1 MSVVMKIVFSLSL
14 SGSFLI
20 LVLFFVKSVFKNTFS
35 RQWQYYIWLVVIAR
49 LLLPVAPETSIV
61 GTLFTNVN
69 QMHREDYVV
78 LQGTEKSAMDSDA
91 RQDFPMEEDTVIQYR
106 ESGQNNSRISG
117 SGSLITE
124 VSLKSVKESLLRNLW
139 IPWLV
144 GALLLLLRKIT
155 LYQSFAGYVKAG
167 HREVA
172 DTDLLDR
179 LAQIGEQAGV
189 RRPVELYVNSLVS
202 SPLLIGFLHPCIIL
216 PTADLTRE
224 DFTYTIWHELI
235 HFRKKDMFYKWLV
248 QITICL
254 HWFNPLVWL
263 MGWEINRACEFSCD
277 ETVLRT
283 LGEEERR
290 AYGNTLFRAMGE
302 GGSFK
307 EFPVSVTLN
316 ESAELLKE
324 RLRAIMDFKKRS
336 RLTTTISIVS
346 AVAMMMGA
354 TAVGAYV
361 EPVRTAKV
369 TNVVTKSTSSDPD
382 GKFADDAE
390 SENMAGTSA
399 KDQDTLD
406 SNMEALI
413 IGDQSTADR
422 DAANQA
428 TQNDETEK
436 SAEDLA
442 EYWAEQYYEKDMVSQ
457 FAAMF
462 MALDM
467 DAQRRWLDTVYSAGK
482 INFFSAAVCR
492 LDSSSPLVGEFLERT
507 YADENVSCFS
517 MLIGSLGSDSPLIA
531 EYAEKAYAD
540 NSIAF
545 FSILAPQMSADVL
558 QNWQDRAREENM
570 SLSFQYMLPGMLP
583 DSDDWN
589 QWKLEAE
596 QNDAREYQEWG
607 IIRDGQD
614 FYYQNQLVRVFF
626 DEYDGE
632 QVIRTLQCNPAG
644 TVDVKVTRSVR
655 NKIISVQYMT
665 EEEVTELFGTQDLS
679 DGDYEEEYELEE
691 EDLAFPEK
699 GFAKEEKK
707 EEEFD
712 PENDVYRLTMEELPE
727 DVSDL
732 MMDDCEIRT
741 WYVYHVK
748 GQQYLCYKGF
758 AWSYGYQIAYD
769 ENGWRINIQRFQKK
783 EYGDVL
789 LALPDNGP
797 ITVYC
802 DGQKAALIEVGV
814 PEMNG

>member
-14 SGSFLI
+14 SGSVLI
-20 LVLFFVKSVFKNTFS
+20 LILFFVKSVFKNRFS

-49 LLLPVAPETSIV
+49 LLLPIAPETSIV
-61 GTLFTNVN
+61 GTLFTNID
-69 QMHREDYVV
+69 QMHRVDTVI
-78 LQGTEKSAMDSDA
+78 LQGTESSAIAGDA
-91 RQDFPMEEDTVIQYR
+91 GQDFPMEADTVIQYR
-106 ESGQNNSRISG
+106 ESGQNNSRTSG
-117 SGSLITE
+117 SESLVTE
-124 VSLKSVKESLLRNLW
+124 ISLKGFKEKLLRNLW

-144 GALLLLLRKIT
+144 AALLLLLRKIT
-155 LYQSFAGYVKAG
+155 LYQSFARYVKAG

-202 SPLLIGFLHPCIIL
+202 SPLLIGFLRPCIIL

-254 HWFNPLVWL
+254 HWFNPLVWM

-277 ETVLRT
+277 EAVLRT
-283 LGEEERR
+283 LGGEERR
-290 AYGNTLFRAMGE
+290 AYGDTLLRAMGE

-316 ESAELLKE
+316 ESAKLLKE

-336 RLTTTISIVS
+336 RLATTVSIVS

-361 EPVRTAKV
+361 EPVRTAKI
-369 TNVVTKSTSSDPD
+369 TNAVTKSTSSDSD
-382 GKFADDAE
+382 GKSANDAE
-390 SENMAGTSA
+390 KENMAGTSA

-406 SNMEALI
+406 SNMEALV
-413 IGDQSTADR
+413 IGNQGTMDR
-422 DAANQA
+422 DTTNQA
-428 TQNDETEK
+428 AQNDETEK

-442 EYWAEQYYEKDMVSQ
+442 EYWVEQYYDKDMVSQ
-457 FAAMF
+457 FAAVF
-462 MALDM
+462 MALDT
-467 DAQRRWLDTVYSAGK
+467 DAQRRWLDTAYLAGK
-482 INFFSAAVCR
+482 ISFFSAAVYR
-492 LDSSSPLVGEFLERT
+492 LDSSSPLIGEFLERT

-517 MLIGSLGSDSPLIA
+517 MLIGSLDSDSPLIA

-540 NSIAF
+540 NSIVF
-545 FSILAPQMSADVL
+545 FSILAPQMSADLL
-558 QNWQDRAREENM
+558 QNWQDRAGEEDM

-589 QWKLEAE
+589 QWKREAE
-596 QNDAREYQEWG
+596 QEDVRQYQEWG
-607 IIRDGQD
+607 ITRDGQD

-632 QVIRTLQCNPAG
+632 EVIRTLQWNPAG
-644 TVDVKVTRSVR
+644 TVDVKVTRSIR
-655 NKIISVQYMT
+655 NKIIRVENMT
-665 EEEVTELFGTQDLS
+665 EEEVTELFGDPNLS
-679 DGDYEEEYELEE
+679 DGDFEEEYESEE
-691 EDLAFPEK
+691 EK
-699 GFAKEEKK
+699 NEEK
-707 EEEFD
+707 FD
-712 PENDVYRLTMEELPE
+712 PENDVYRLTVEELPE
-727 DVSDL
+727 DVCDL
-732 MMDDCEIRT
+732 MKDNGEIRT

-758 AWSYGYQIAYD
+758 AWSYGYQVKYD
-769 ENGWRINIQRFQKK
+769 ETGWQINIQRFQKK

-789 LALPDNGP
+789 LALPDNGQV
-797 ITVYC
+797 TVYC
-802 DGQKAALIEVGV
+802 DGQKVALTEIGV
-814 PEMNG
+814 PEMNE

>member
-20 LVLFFVKSVFKNTFS
+20 LVLFLVKSVCKNRFS

-49 LLLPVAPETSIV
+49 LLLPIAPETNIV
-61 GTLFTNVN
+61 GALFTNIS
-69 QMHREDYVV
+69 QMYRADRVSI
-78 LQGTEKSAMDSDA
+78 QGPEGSAMA
-91 RQDFPMEEDTVIQYR
+91 GGAGQDLPMEEDIVIQYR
-106 ESGQNNSRISG
+106 ESGQNGSRTIG
-117 SGSLITE
+117 SGRPVTE
-124 VSLKSVKESLLRNLW
+124 IPLKSVKESLLRNLW

-144 GALLLLLRKIT
+144 AALLLLLRKIT

-202 SPLLIGFLHPCIIL
+202 SPLLIGFLRPCIIL

-235 HFRKKDMFYKWLV
+235 HYKRKDMFYKWLV

-277 ETVLRT
+277 EAVLRT

-290 AYGNTLFRAMGE
+290 AYGDTLFRAMGE

-336 RLTTTISIVS
+336 RLAATVSIVS

-361 EPVRTAKV
+361 EPVRTAKI
-369 TNVVTKSTSSDPD
+369 TNVVTKSTSSDSD
-382 GKFADDAE
+382 GQLENDAE
-390 SENMAGTSA
+390 NENRAGASA
-399 KDQDTLD
+399 NDKDTAD
-406 SNMEALI
+406 SNMEDRI
-413 IGDQSTADR
+413 IGNQSTTDNDTAS
-422 DAANQA
+422 QGM
-428 TQNDETEK
+428 QNDKTENFT
-436 SAEDLA
+436 EGLV
-442 EYWAEQYYEKDMVSQ
+442 EYWAEQYYEKHMVLQ
-457 FAAMF
+457 FGAVFAA
-462 MALDM
+462 LDEPS
-467 DAQRRWLDTVYSAGK
+467 QRKWLDTVYAAGESS
-482 INFFSAAVCR
+482 FFSAAVFR
-492 LDSSSPLVGEFLERT
+492 LDNDSPLIAEYVERT
-507 YADENVSCFS
+507 YADDDINYFS
-517 MLIGSLGSDSPLIA
+517 ILTGCLDSDSPLIA

-540 NSIAF
+540 GATDF
-545 FSILAPQMSADVL
+545 FSVLTGMMSADLL
-558 QNWQDRAREENM
+558 QGWQDRAKEGDMDIRFR
-570 SLSFQYMLPGMLP
+570 SMLDP
-583 DSDDWN
+583 DYVD
-589 QWKLEAE
+589 QWKRQAE
-596 QNDAREYQEWG
+596 QEDAGQYQEWG
-607 IIRDGQD
+607 ITRDGHD

-626 DEYDGE
+626 DEYEGE
-632 QVIRTLQCNPAG
+632 NVIRTLQWNPAG
-644 TVDVKVTRSVR
+644 TVDVKVTRSIR
-655 NKIISVQYMT
+655 NKIISVAYMT
-665 EEEVTELFGTQDLS
+665 EEEVAELFGTQDLS
-679 DGDYEEEYELEE
+679 DGDFEEEYELEE
-691 EDLAFPEK
+691 EDLAFSEK
-699 GFAKEEKK
+699 RFAKEEKK

-727 DVSDL
+727 DVCDL
-732 MMDDCEIRT
+732 MKDNGGIRT

-758 AWSYGYQIAYD
+758 AWSYGYQLAYD
-769 ENGWRINIQRFQKK
+769 ENGWQINIQRFQKT

-797 ITVYC
+797 VTVYC
-802 DGQKAALIEVGV
+802 DGQKAALTEVGV
-814 PEMNG
+814 PGRNG

>member
-20 LVLFFVKSVFKNTFS
+20 LVLFFVKSVFKNRFS

-49 LLLPVAPETSIV
+49 LLLPIAPETSIV
-61 GTLFTNVN
+61 GALFTNFN
-69 QMHREDYVV
+69 QMHRADRVSM
-78 LQGTEKSAMDSDA
+78 QGLEGSAMMGDA
-91 RQDFPMEEDTVIQYR
+91 GQDFPMEEDIVIQYR
-106 ESGQNNSRISG
+106 ESGQNGSRTTGGGRLVNEI
-117 SGSLITE
+117 
-124 VSLKSVKESLLRNLW
+124 SLKSVKESLLRNLW

-144 GALLLLLRKIT
+144 VALLLLLRKIT
-155 LYQSFAGYVKAG
+155 LYQSFARYVKAG

-202 SPLLIGFLHPCIIL
+202 SPLLIGFRHPCIIL
-216 PTADLTRE
+216 PTTDLTRE

-235 HFRKKDMFYKWLV
+235 HYRKKDMFYKWLV

-277 ETVLRT
+277 EAVLRT

-290 AYGNTLFRAMGE
+290 AYGDTLFRAMGE

-336 RLTTTISIVS
+336 RLTTTVSIVS

-369 TNVVTKSTSSDPD
+369 TNVVTKSTSSVSD
-382 GKFADDAE
+382 GKFANDAE
-390 SENMAGTSA
+390 KENMAGTSA

-406 SNMEALI
+406 SNMEALVT
-413 IGDQSTADR
+413 GNQSTMDR
-422 DAANQA
+422 DTANQA
-428 TQNDETEK
+428 AQNDKTEK

-457 FAAMF
+457 FGAVFA
-462 MALDM
+462 ALDEPS
-467 DAQRRWLDTVYSAGK
+467 QRKWLDTVYAAGE
-482 INFFSAAVCR
+482 IGFFSAAVFR
-492 LDSSSPLVGEFLERT
+492 LDSDSPLIVEYVGRA
-507 YADENVSCFS
+507 YADDDINNFS
-517 MLIGSLGSDSPLIA
+517 ILTGCLDSDSPLIA
-531 EYAEKAYAD
+531 EYAERAYAD
-540 NSIAF
+540 GAIDF
-545 FSILAPQMSADVL
+545 FSVLTGLMNADLL
-558 QNWQDRAREENM
+558 QSWQDRAKEGDM
-570 SLSFQYMLPGMLP
+570 DISFRSVLDP
-583 DSDDWN
+583 DYVD
-589 QWKLEAE
+589 QRKWKAE
-596 QNDAREYQEWG
+596 QEDAGQYQEWG
-607 IIRDGQD
+607 ITRDGQD

-632 QVIRTLQCNPAG
+632 NVIRTLQWNPAG
-644 TVDVKVTRSVR
+644 TVDVKVTRSIR
-655 NKIISVQYMT
+655 NKIISVAYMT

-679 DGDYEEEYELEE
+679 DGDFEEEYDSEE
-691 EDLAFPEK
+691 EK
-699 GFAKEEKK
+699 NEEK
-707 EEEFD
+707 FD
-712 PENDVYRLTMEELPE
+712 PENDVYRLTREELPE
-727 DVSDL
+727 DVCEL
-732 MMDDCEIRT
+732 MKDNGEIRT

-758 AWSYGYQIAYD
+758 AWSYGYQVAYD
-769 ENGWRINIQRFQKK
+769 EKGWQINIQRFQKK

-797 ITVYC
+797 VTVYC
-802 DGQKAALIEVGV
+802 DGQKVALTEIGV
-814 PEMNG
+814 PEMNE

>member
-20 LVLFFVKSVFKNTFS
+20 LVLFFVKSVFKNRFS

-49 LLLPVAPETSIV
+49 LLLPIAPETSIV
-61 GTLFTNVN
+61 GALFTNFN
-69 QMHREDYVV
+69 QMHRADRVSM
-78 LQGTEKSAMDSDA
+78 QGLEGSAIVGDA
-91 RQDFPMEEDTVIQYR
+91 GQDFPMEEDIVIQYR
-106 ESGQNNSRISG
+106 ESGQNGSRTTGGGRLVNEI
-117 SGSLITE
+117 
-124 VSLKSVKESLLRNLW
+124 SLKSVKESLLRNLW

-144 GALLLLLRKIT
+144 VALLLLLRKIT
-155 LYQSFAGYVKAG
+155 LYQSFARYVKAG

-202 SPLLIGFLHPCIIL
+202 SPLLIGFRHPCIIL
-216 PTADLTRE
+216 PTTDLTRE

-235 HFRKKDMFYKWLV
+235 HYRKKDMFYKWLV

-277 ETVLRT
+277 EAVLRT

-290 AYGNTLFRAMGE
+290 AYGDTLFRAMGE

-336 RLTTTISIVS
+336 RLATTVSIVS
-346 AVAMMMGA
+346 AVAMTMGA
-354 TAVGAYV
+354 SAVGAYV

-369 TNVVTKSTSSDPD
+369 TNVVTKSTSSASD
-382 GKFADDAE
+382 GKFANDAE
-390 SENMAGTSA
+390 KENMAGTSVR
-399 KDQDTLD
+399 DQDTPA
-406 SNMEALI
+406 SNMKALVA
-413 IGDQSTADR
+413 GNQSSTDS
-422 DAANQA
+422 DTTNQG
-428 TQNDETEK
+428 TQNDKTEK
-436 SAEDLA
+436 SSEDLA
-442 EYWAEQYYEKDMVSQ
+442 EYWVEQYYEKDMVSQ

-462 MALDM
+462 MALDT
-467 DAQRRWLDTVYSAGK
+467 DAQRRWLDTVYSAGQTS
-482 INFFSAAVCR
+482 FFSAAVYR
-492 LDSSSPLVGEFLERT
+492 LDDSSPLVGEFLEKT

-540 NSIAF
+540 NSIVF
-545 FSILAPQMSADVL
+545 FSILAPQMSAELL
-558 QNWQDRAREENM
+558 QNWQDRAKAGDM

-589 QWKLEAE
+589 QWKQEAE

-607 IIRDGQD
+607 IVRDGQD

-632 QVIRTLQCNPAG
+632 QVIRTLQLNPAG
-644 TVDVKVTRSVR
+644 TVDVKVTRSIR
-655 NKIISVQYMT
+655 NKIISVAYMT

-679 DGDYEEEYELEE
+679 DGDFEEEYDSEE
-691 EDLAFPEK
+691 EK
-699 GFAKEEKK
+699 NEEK
-707 EEEFD
+707 FD
-712 PENDVYRLTMEELPE
+712 PENDVYRLTREELPE
-727 DVSDL
+727 DVCAFMKDNG
-732 MMDDCEIRT
+732 EIRT
-741 WYVYHVK
+741 WYVYHAK

-758 AWSYGYQIAYD
+758 AWSYGYQVAYD
-769 ENGWRINIQRFQKK
+769 EKGWQINIQRFQKK

-797 ITVYC
+797 VTVYC
-802 DGQKAALIEVGV
+802 DGQKVALTEIGV
-814 PEMNG
+814 PEMNE